1 MRHCVQSTD
10 TDSLTCLRRDCF
22 VPRND
27 VRKNAL
33 GLFRLP
39 DFPKFSY
46 LRFANIFIKMIYAI
60 LVVLLIILV
69 IAVLIYLK
77 KPASVDGI
85 SPEEILRLKTENSTL
100 NISLAKAEERAL
112 GLALERDKADKQL
125 QDERVRYD
133 DLTSSLNQELLI
145 EKNRMAKAE
154 EQFKAQRERLADQE
168 KSIQEIQQ
176 KFQLEFQNVAN
187 KLLDEKSQKFVE
199 TNRANLDIL
208 LNPLKEN
215 LKAFEDKVEK
225 VYNME
230 AAERNTL
237 KGVITQLMDLNKLI
251 SSEAQNLT
259 KALKGDNKK
268 QGNWGEVILERV
280 LERSGLVKDSEYRL
294 QATLTGVDGNRLQ
307 PDAIIDLPDGKHLI
321 IDSKV
326 SLIAYD
332 NLVNCETEDERKL
345 YSKAHVESVRGHVM
359 GLSSKNY
366 HDLYQINSPDFVL
379 LFMPIESSFSFAVQI
394 DAELFSYAWDRK
406 VVIVSPSTL
415 LATLRT
421 IASIWKQER
430 QNRNVL
436 EIARLSGAMYD
447 KFGGFVGDME
457 GIGKNIKLSQNAYEN
472 AFSKLT
478 DGNGNLTKTAEKI
491 KSLGA
496 KANKQLDQKYLDAE
510 QDEVIKGELN

>member
-1 MRHCVQSTD
+1 MEV
-10 TDSLTCLRRDCF
+10 
-22 VPRND
+22 
-27 VRKNAL
+27 A
-33 GLFRLP
+33 
-39 DFPKFSY
+39 
-46 LRFANIFIKMIYAI
+46 IFFI
-60 LVVLLIILV
+60 VLIIL
-69 IAVLIYLK
+69 LIGVYLLVK
-77 KPASVDGI
+77 KPVSADGI
-85 SPEEILRLKTENSTL
+85 SVDEVERLKTANNTL
-100 NISLAKAEERAL
+100 NISLAKAEERAA
-112 GLALERDKADKQL
+112 GLAAERDKADKLL

-133 DLTSSLNQELLI
+133 AKLNAINQELLT

-154 EQFKAQRERLADQE
+154 ESFKAQRERLTEQE
-168 KSIQEIQQ
+168 RAISDIQQ

-187 KLLDEKSQKFVE
+187 KLLDEKSQKFME
-199 TNRANLDIL
+199 TNRANLDVL

-215 LKAFEDKVEK
+215 IKAFEEKVDK

-280 LERSGLVKDSEYRL
+280 LERSGLVKDREYRMQVSL
-294 QATLTGVDGNRLQ
+294 QGADGSRLQ
-307 PDAIIDLPDGKHLI
+307 PDVIIDLPDEKHLI

-326 SLIAYD
+326 SLIAYEK
-332 NLVNCETEDERKL
+332 LVNCETEDERKL
-345 YSKAHVESVRGHVM
+345 YSKAHVESIRAHVS
-359 GLSSKNY
+359 GLSAKNY

-379 LFMPIESSFSFAVQI
+379 LFIPIESSFSFAVQI
-394 DAELFSYAWDRK
+394 DAELFSDAWDKR

-447 KFGGFVGDME
+447 KFVGFVADME
-457 GIGKNIKLSQNAYEN
+457 SIGKNIKQSQGAYDNAI
-472 AFSKLT
+472 SKLT
-478 DGNGNLTKTAEKI
+478 EGNGNLTKTAEKI
-491 KSLGA
+491 KILGA
-496 KANKQLDQKYLDAE
+496 KANKQLDQKYIESDSLQQNED
-510 QDEVIKGELN
+510 

>member
-1 MRHCVQSTD
+1 MSAV
-10 TDSLTCLRRDCF
+10 
-22 VPRND
+22 
-27 VRKNAL
+27 
-33 GLFRLP
+33 
-39 DFPKFSY
+39 
-46 LRFANIFIKMIYAI
+46 I
-60 LVVLLIILV
+60 LVVAIVILV
-69 IAVLIYLK
+69 IAVVLFLK
-77 KPASVDGI
+77 KPAPADGI
-85 SPEEILRLKTENSTL
+85 SADDFTRLKNESDQL
-100 NISLAKAEERAL
+100 KISVARSEERVA
-112 GLALERDKADKQL
+112 GLTAERDKADKIL
-125 QDERVRYD
+125 QDERLRLEAVVAA
-133 DLTSSLNQELLI
+133 LNQELLT

-154 EQFKAQRERLADQE
+154 ESFKAQRERLSEQE
-168 KSIQEIQQ
+168 KSIQDIQQ

-199 TNRANLDIL
+199 TNRANLDVL

-215 LKAFEDKVEK
+215 IKAFEEKVDK

-280 LERSGLVKDSEYRL
+280 LERSGLVKDQEYRM
-294 QATLTGVDGNRLQ
+294 QTSFQSADGSRLQ
-307 PDAIIDLPDGKHLI
+307 PDVIIDLPDEKHLV

-326 SLIAYD
+326 SLIAYER
-332 NLVNCETEDERKL
+332 LVNCETEDERKL
-345 YSKAHVESVRGHVM
+345 FSKAHVESIRSHVS
-359 GLSSKNY
+359 GLSAKNY

-379 LFMPIESSFSFAVQI
+379 LFIPIESSFSFAVQI
-394 DAELFSYAWDRK
+394 DSELFSDAWDKR

-447 KFGGFVGDME
+447 KFVGFVGDME
-457 GIGKNIKLSQNAYEN
+457 SIGKNIKQSQSAYDNAIN
-472 AFSKLT
+472 KLT
-478 DGNGNLTKTAEKI
+478 EGNGNLTKTAEKI
-491 KSLGA
+491 RGLGA
-496 KANKQLDQKYLDAE
+496 KANKQLDQKYLEDEIPELPPANGAVLNGAE
-510 QDEVIKGELN
+510 

>member
-1 MRHCVQSTD
+1 MS
-10 TDSLTCLRRDCF
+10 
-22 VPRND
+22 
-27 VRKNAL
+27 
-33 GLFRLP
+33 
-39 DFPKFSY
+39 
-46 LRFANIFIKMIYAI
+46 
-60 LVVLLIILV
+60 VVFLIISVLILV
-69 IAVLIYLK
+69 IAVYFFLK
-77 KPASVDGI
+77 KPATTDGI
-85 SPEEILRLKTENSTL
+85 SSEEVARLKAESDQL
-100 NISLAKAEERAL
+100 KIAVARSEERAS
-112 GLALERDKADKQL
+112 GLIAERDKADKLL
-125 QDERVRYD
+125 QDERIRYE
-133 DLTSSLNQELLI
+133 TAQSLISQELLT

-154 EQFKAQRERLADQE
+154 ESFKAQRERLMEQE
-168 KSIQEIQQ
+168 RVIQDIQQ

-215 LKAFEDKVEK
+215 IKAFEEKVDK

-237 KGVITQLMDLNKLI
+237 KGVITQLMELNQLI
-251 SSEAQNLT
+251 SNEAQNLT

-280 LERSGLVKDSEYRL
+280 LERSGLVKDQEYRI
-294 QATLTGVDGNRLQ
+294 QTSFTGNDGNRLQ
-307 PDAIIDLPDGKHLI
+307 PDVIIDLPDEKHLV

-326 SLIAYD
+326 SLIAYER
-332 NLVNCETEDERKL
+332 LVNCETEEERKL
-345 YSKAHVESVRGHVM
+345 FSKGHVESIRSHVN
-359 GLSSKNY
+359 GLSAKNY
-366 HDLYQINSPDFVL
+366 HDLHQINSPDFVL
-379 LFMPIESSFSFAVQI
+379 LFIPIESSFSFAVQI
-394 DAELFSYAWDRK
+394 DAELFSDAWDKR

-447 KFGGFVGDME
+447 KFVGFVGDME
-457 GIGKNIKLSQNAYEN
+457 GIGKNIKQSQSAYDNAI
-472 AFSKLT
+472 SKLT
-478 DGNGNLTKTAEKI
+478 EGNGNLTKTAEKI

-496 KANKQLDQKYLDAE
+496 KANKQIDQKYLSE
-510 QDEVIKGELN
+510 E

>member
-1 MRHCVQSTD
+1 MSVAFLIVS
-10 TDSLTCLRRDCF
+10 
-22 VPRND
+22 
-27 VRKNAL
+27 
-33 GLFRLP
+33 
-39 DFPKFSY
+39 
-46 LRFANIFIKMIYAI
+46 
-60 LVVLLIILV
+60 VLILV
-69 IAVLIYLK
+69 IAVYFFLK
-77 KPASVDGI
+77 KPANADGI
-85 SPEEILRLKTENSTL
+85 SAEDVARLKTESDQL
-100 NISLAKAEERAL
+100 KIAVARGEERTS
-112 GLALERDKADKQL
+112 GLIAERDKADKLL
-125 QDERVRYD
+125 QDERIRYD
-133 DLTSSLNQELLI
+133 ASIYTLNQELLT

-154 EQFKAQRERLADQE
+154 ESFKAQRDRLMEQE

-176 KFQLEFQNVAN
+176 KFQLEFQNIAN

-215 LKAFEDKVEK
+215 IKAFEEKVDK

-237 KGVITQLMDLNKLI
+237 KGVITQLMELNQLI
-251 SSEAQNLT
+251 SNEAQNLT

-280 LERSGLVKDSEYRL
+280 LERSGLVKDQEYRI
-294 QATLTGVDGNRLQ
+294 QTSFTSTDGNRLQ
-307 PDAIIDLPDGKHLI
+307 PDVIIDLPDYKHLV

-326 SLIAYD
+326 SLIAYER
-332 NLVNCETEDERKL
+332 LVNCETEEERKL
-345 YSKAHVESVRGHVM
+345 FSKGHVESIRSHVN
-359 GLSSKNY
+359 GLSAKNY
-366 HDLYQINSPDFVL
+366 HDLHQINSPDFVL
-379 LFMPIESSFSFAVQI
+379 LFIPIESSFSFAVQI
-394 DAELFSYAWDRK
+394 DAELFSDAWDKR

-447 KFGGFVGDME
+447 KFVGFVGDME
-457 GIGKNIKLSQNAYEN
+457 GIGKNIKQSQSAYDNAI
-472 AFSKLT
+472 SKLT
-478 DGNGNLTKTAEKI
+478 EGNGNLTKTAEKI

-496 KANKQLDQKYLDAE
+496 KANKQIDQKYLSE
-510 QDEVIKGELN
+510 E

>member
-1 MRHCVQSTD
+1 M
-10 TDSLTCLRRDCF
+10 
-22 VPRND
+22 D
-27 VRKNAL
+27 VFIL
-33 GLFRLP
+33 GAAITILLVAV
-39 DFPKFSY
+39 
-46 LRFANIFIKMIYAI
+46 LLFIKKPNATMGVSPDE
-60 LVVLLIILV
+60 LVRLNDDN
-69 IAVLIYLK
+69 IAL
-77 KPASVDGI
+77 S
-85 SPEEILRLKTENSTL
+85 
-100 NISLAKAEERAL
+100 ISLAKAEERAA
-112 GLALERDKADKQL
+112 GLAAERDKADKQL
-125 QDERVRYD
+125 HDERTRFD
-133 DLTSSLNQELLI
+133 IAISNLNQDILI
-145 EKNRMAKAE
+145 ERNRVVKAE
-154 EQFKAQRERLADQE
+154 EYFKAQRERLAEQE
-168 KSIQEIQQ
+168 KTIQEIQQ

-187 KLLDEKSQKFVE
+187 KLLDEKSHKFVE

-215 LKAFEDKVEK
+215 IKAFEEKVDK

-268 QGNWGEVILERV
+268 QGNWGEVVLERV
-280 LERSGLVKDSEYRL
+280 LERSGLVKDQEYRL
-294 QATLTGVDGNRLQ
+294 QASFTATDGSRFQ
-307 PDAIIDLPDGKHLI
+307 PDVIIDLPDEKHLV

-326 SLIAYD
+326 SLIAYER
-332 NLVNCETEDERKL
+332 LVNCETEDDRKL
-345 YSKAHVESVRGHVM
+345 YSKAHVESIRGHVN

-366 HDLYQINSPDFVL
+366 HDLHQINSPDFVL
-379 LFMPIESSFSFAVQI
+379 LFIPIESSFSFAVQI
-394 DAELFSYAWDRK
+394 DAELFSDAWEKR

-447 KFGGFVGDME
+447 KFVGFVGDME
-457 GIGKNIKLSQNAYEN
+457 SIGKNIKQSQSAYDNAIN
-472 AFSKLT
+472 KLT

-491 KSLGA
+491 KNLGA
-496 KANKQLDQKYLDAE
+496 KANKRIDQKYLANEETEDLSKHAL
-510 QDEVIKGELN
+510 K